1 MGHISVL
8 VQAETSPR
16 WIHAASIETGTAQA
30 LFNGQRMEK
39 WESSLQINFQ
49 PNSGEDAKYIGG
61 SRLRGRKLDSGRNI
75 HELLVNKGVT

>member
-30 LFNGQRMEK
+30 LFNGQRMET
-39 WESSLQINFQ
+39 WESCLQINFPTQ
-49 PNSGEDAKYIGG
+49 FGSDTKYLGG
-61 SRLRGRKLDSGRNI
+61 LR
-75 HELLVNKGVT
+75 

>member
-1 MGHISVL
+1 
-8 VQAETSPR
+8 
-16 WIHAASIETGTAQA
+16 
-30 LFNGQRMEK
+30 MEK